1 MSQGGVHG
9 DVICGPARLW
19 LLDLGRQSF
28 LLMILPVLWLVD
40 LITEER
46 NDNEELEALILGLA
60 PDREAELREIARDG
74 GTPD

>member
-1 MSQGGVHG
+1 
-9 DVICGPARLW
+9 
-19 LLDLGRQSF
+19 
-28 LLMILPVLWLVD
+28 MILPVLWLVD